1 MTLPFPAAHSPYR
14 ELSHMKLQS
23 LILLLGASDAIG
35 APKQETATLLK
46 QQPLKAGAATQGL
59 AIGKQFFYGANAT
72 TLCRFDKKWKLI
84 EQKTITVKGVNHL
97 GAIHYRDG
105 FLWGGFLNHAVVDGK
120 SDPTQNRS
128 IIAKI
133 RAKDFKVMQT
143 WNITKD
149 VKWIDPVCFDGTH
162 LWVGDLSDLGLHR
175 YRFAEDKLTR
185 DGILR
190 YPKPMHFSQGIRVVG
205 NKLYTIHTFGN
216 MDGLFEFDIPKK
228 LTDTIQQ
235 PTRVWPIQET
245 KMHLEGFAFVPGKAN
260 QLWHAQGKQVDL
272 YELKGLVGGK

>member
-1 MTLPFPAAHSPYR
+1 
-14 ELSHMKLQS
+14 MKLQS
-23 LILLLGASDAIG
+23 LILLLGASAAIG

-133 RAKDFKVMQT
+133 RAKDFTVIQT
-143 WNITKD
+143 WDITKD

-185 DGILR
+185 DGVLR

-205 NKLYTIHTFGN
+205 SKLYTIHTFGN
-216 MDGLFEFDIPKK
+216 MDGLFEFK
-228 LTDTIQQ
+228 LPEKLGTGVHQ
-235 PTRVWPIQET
+235 PTRVWAIAENR
-245 KMHLEGFAFVPGKAN
+245 MHLEGFDFAPGKPN
-260 QLWHAQGKQVDL
+260 QIWHSQGNQVDRYQL
-272 YELKGLVGGK
+272 SGIGSARTTNP